1 VSVTGIVPP
10 AALHCGG
17 VMQRTPTIVDDHIRI
32 TRLASPTVV
41 LSARVVAEAHDES
54 DQRASA

>member
-1 VSVTGIVPP
+1 
-10 AALHCGG
+10 
-17 VMQRTPTIVDDHIRI
+17 MQRTPTIVDDHIRI